1 VGSRAAKRWSKDAF
15 DTLTEYVHPPRQAR
29 RVHFASVKYGVVDVH
44 RARWLRPTTQ
54 ALVYIEPLGAARHVP
69 SSQHEQL
76 LHLHQALVPEMV
88 QHHLEYVS
96 GLEVAWRKTVV
107 EAGAAQ
113 AAGATALD
121 AAAAGR
127 AVLGVVQRIARQVGV
142 RPTSVIEEGGRSNK
156 GKDEV

>member
-1 VGSRAAKRWSKDAF
+1 MVANHARAPCP
-15 DTLTEYVHPPRQAR
+15 LTQTAR
-29 RVHFASVKYGVVDVH
+29 
-44 RARWLRPTTQ
+44 
-54 ALVYIEPLGAARHVP
+54 VP
-69 SSQHEQL
+69 
-76 LHLHQALVPEMV
+76 HQ
-88 QHHLEYVS
+88 
-96 GLEVAWRKTVV
+96 R
-107 EAGAAQ
+107 AQ

>member
-1 VGSRAAKRWSKDAF
+1 VDIEHVGSD
-15 DTLTEYVHPPRQAR
+15 LLH
-29 RVHFASVKYGVVDVH
+29 
-44 RARWLRPTTQ
+44 Q

-76 LHLHQALVPEMV
+76 LHLHQALGPEMV

-113 AAGATALD
+113 AAGAMAFD

-127 AVLGVVQRIARQVGV
+127 AVVGVVQRIARQV
-142 RPTSVIEEGGRSNK
+142 RPTSMIEEGGRSSNK
-156 GKDEV
+156 GKGEA